1 MKTKESQDSFP
12 LNKAL
17 RLLREYHGLKQV
29 ETAERLGFQKSVVSE
44 LESGTRPASLDVLNR
59 YAESFKMPMS
69 SVILLA
75 ELQDNSQVEH
85 SAIRRSVAEKA
96 LKILDW
102 FNERTKI
109 DDDK

>member
-1 MKTKESQDSFP
+1 MKTKESQAPVP

-29 ETAERLGFQKSVVSE
+29 ETATRLGFQKSVVSE

-59 YAESFKMPMS
+59 YAETFKMPMS

-75 ELQDNSQVEH
+75 ELQDNSQMQP
-85 SAIRRSVAEKA
+85 SAIRRLVAEKA

-102 FNERTKI
+102 LNERTKI
-109 DDDK
+109 HGDE